1 MSQINLQINF
11 NPKVVVAAFLA
22 LGAIALVQKIPE
34 TKAQA
39 SSALTG
45 KFACITNAN
54 ALPFLTAKNNQT
66 AFISSL
72 AIIDFDTNASSSTIT
87 YVTRFNTNAASQQ
100 SDEVSGTFT
109 VASGPITGT
118 YTITFSVGGVYV
130 FAPVNSGN
138 TALFKTKELGDAM
151 PETGVCQKI

>member
-1 MSQINLQINF
+1 MSQINFQINF
-11 NPKVVVAAFLA
+11 NPKVVAFLA
-22 LGAIALVQKIPE
+22 LAALLGILAYKIPE
-34 TKAQA
+34 TKAQ
-39 SSALTG
+39 SSAFTG
-45 KFACITNAN
+45 KFACITNVN

-72 AIIDFDTNASSSTIT
+72 AIIDFDTKDVSSTIT
-87 YVTRFNTNAASQQ
+87 SVARFNTNTASQQ
-100 SDEVSGTFT
+100 STEVSGTFT
-109 VASGPITGT
+109 VTSGPITGA

-138 TALFKTKELGDAM
+138 TFLFKTKEAGDAL